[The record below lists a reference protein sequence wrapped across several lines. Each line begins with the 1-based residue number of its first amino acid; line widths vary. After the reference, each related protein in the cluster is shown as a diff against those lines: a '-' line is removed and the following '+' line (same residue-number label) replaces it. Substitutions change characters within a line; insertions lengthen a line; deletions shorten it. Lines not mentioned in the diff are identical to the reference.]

1 MKIALLPGVFFPQPG
16 GAQVQTHNLANK
28 LVKLGHQVDVYLL
41 NKTNLKNNLYNIIVI
56 NKFFLSLLFYL
67 YLYLRIDLS
76 FIFKT
81 FFLIFLRKKNYDIF
95 HFQLLNFKMLYI
107 LKILKNFN
115 QKVAVT
121 FQGIDI
127 QIDKKINYGY
137 RLDQRYNKIFLEN
150 IYKIDYFFSI
160 SFNITQDLLNLGIN
174 QKKIVLIPNAVEKEK
189 FLIYQNLK
197 DDISNKLNLVTVA
210 RFAESKKGFDLI
222 PEIARNLKKNN
233 INFNWSII
241 GFNSRKIGELPYME
255 EYKQNFNFFEN
266 IQNLDEE
273 FFPHSEL
280 IKILKK
286 NHIYINLSRVESF
299 GISIIEA
306 LASKLPVITFDT
318 KGGNELIKNDL
329 NGIIVQN
336 YEPAEMAAAIMNYYN
351 DNQLYEKHRSNTL
364 KSIEKFTLLSV
375 AKKTIE
381 KYDETK
387 N

>member
-56 NKFFLSLLFYL
+56 NRFFLSLFFYL

-76 FIFKT
+76 FIFKI

-107 LKILKNFN
+107 LKILKNLN
-115 QKVAVT
+115 QKVVVT

-127 QIDKKINYGY
+127 QVDKTINYGY

-174 QKKIVLIPNAVEKEK
+174 QNKIVLIPNAVEKEK

-222 PEIARNLKKNN
+222 PEIARILKKNN

-255 EYKQNFNFFEN
+255 EYKKNFNFFEN
-266 IQNLDEE
+266 IQNLDED
-273 FFPHSEL
+273 FFPHSQL

-286 NHIYINLSRVESF
+286 NHIYINLARVESF

-329 NGIIVQN
+329 NGIIVQD
-336 YEPAEMAAAIMNYYN
+336 YEPAQMAAAIMNYK
-351 DNQLYEKHRSNTL
+351 DNQLYERHRSNTL